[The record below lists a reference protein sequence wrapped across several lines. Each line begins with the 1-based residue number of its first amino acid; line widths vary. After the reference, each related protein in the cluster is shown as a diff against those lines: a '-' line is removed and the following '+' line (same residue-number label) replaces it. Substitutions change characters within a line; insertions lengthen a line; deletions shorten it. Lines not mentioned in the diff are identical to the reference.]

1 MFPAEA
7 AAVVV
12 ITFVKVLVLT
22 LATVEVLVIMDEF
35 VAKLVDVNVTV

>member
-1 MFPAEA
+1 MFPTGA

-22 LATVEVLVIMDEF
+22 LATVEVLVIMDVF
-35 VAKLVDVNVTV
+35 VA